1 MNLPLAL
8 DSVPSDGTGY
18 VFAAYLFFLLVVV
31 VYIGILGV
39 KFQRINKELGQLNE
53 ELEAKAEP
61 ATAPVAET
69 AQPAEAGNG

>member
-31 VYIGILGV
+31 VYIGILGI

-53 ELEAKAEP
+53 ELEALNAQARDLEQTIARNAAEIL
-61 ATAPVAET
+61 A
-69 AQPAEAGNG
+69 

>member
-1 MNLPLAL
+1 M
-8 DSVPSDGTGY
+8 
-18 VFAAYLFFLLVVV
+18 VV
-31 VYIGILGV
+31 VYIGILGI

>member
-18 VFAAYLFFLLVVV
+18 VFAAYLFFLLVVL
-31 VYIGILGV
+31 VYIGILGI

-53 ELEAKAEP
+53 ELEAKAAEP
-61 ATAPVAET
+61 GAAPR
-69 AQPAEAGNG
+69 QPAEVGNG